1 MKGDMIEEYFGKFC
15 EGKFPFGPFEDHV
28 LGYWKQSLERPQKVL
43 FVKFED
49 LKVDFEG
56 QLKRLA
62 EFLGCPFSQE
72 EEREKVVDEIKKLC
86 SIERLKEVEANK
98 SGRVYSFIENK
109 WFFRKGEV
117 GDWVNYLSP
126 SMVER
131 FEKIM
136 EEKFEG
142 FGLKL

>member
-1 MKGDMIEEYFGKFC
+1 M
-15 EGKFPFGPFEDHV
+15 
-28 LGYWKQSLERPQKVL
+28 

-49 LKVDFEG
+49 LKDDPKG
-56 QLKRLA
+56 QLKKLG
-62 EFLGCPFSQE
+62 EFVGYPFTSE
-72 EEREKVVDEIKKLC
+72 EEQGGKIDEIMKLC
-86 SIERLKEVEANK
+86 SIEKLKEVEANK

-126 SMVER
+126 TMVER

-136 EEKFEG
+136 GEKFAG
-142 FGLKL
+142 YGLKL

>member
-1 MKGDMIEEYFGKFC
+1 MIEEYFGKFC

-28 LGYWKQSLERPQKVL
+28 IGYWKESLERAEKVF

-49 LKVDFEG
+49 LKADPKVE
-56 QLKRLA
+56 LKKLA
-62 EFLGCPFSQE
+62 EFVGCPFSVD
-72 EEREKVVDEIKKLC
+72 EERENVIDEIIKLC
-86 SIERLKEVEANK
+86 SIDKLKEVEANK

-126 SMVER
+126 LMVER
-131 FEKIM
+131 FKKIM
-136 EEKFEG
+136 DEKFAG
-142 FGLKL
+142 SGLEI